1 MICCGRKKSW
11 RRGERVLVARKG
23 NKEKEKKWRKKKKTK
38 QKKVAEEEEEEE
50 DEPLFSSWR
59 NSLLAT
65 HNHVSQSTGEI
76 RRKKRPDEIS
86 FSLSFSKLTT
96 KKSYLIFLLRV
107 PPIYT
112 ILLLIIFLFLT
123 AHRVRIRWTG
133 GSLRWTTVWN
143 VGMRNC
149 HPSKQTPQVMGSFL
163 FSQEKMVCVLFF
175 FGNGFLHSCEWH
187 SHNLTHTQNE
197 CLLVTFSGGS
207 FSRFFLDTFSILV
220 FRSFSFSPW
229 ALDDYFSLHDTEE
242 TCTIFLSLLISFCL
256 FFYCYNALKR
266 KKEKILN
273 LTSYSYR
280 LTGFFIF
287 CCLPSRLS
295 LWLFTSWNIMEIK

>member
-1 MICCGRKKSW
+1 MYI
-11 RRGERVLVARKG
+11 
-23 NKEKEKKWRKKKKTK
+23 
-38 QKKVAEEEEEEE
+38 Q
-50 DEPLFSSWR
+50 F
-59 NSLLAT
+59 
-65 HNHVSQSTGEI
+65 
-76 RRKKRPDEIS
+76 
-86 FSLSFSKLTT
+86 F
-96 KKSYLIFLLRV
+96 
-107 PPIYT
+107 
-112 ILLLIIFLFLT
+112 FLFFFVSYRT
-123 AHRVRIRWTG
+123 PCQDSVDRR

-229 ALDDYFSLHDTEE
+229 ALDDYFSLHHTEE

-266 KKEKILN
+266 QKKKNIEPYFVLVPVDWILYI
-273 LTSYSYR
+273 L
-280 LTGFFIF
+280 
-287 CCLPSRLS
+287 LS
-295 LWLFTSWNIMEIK
+295 SLSFESVVVYFLEYNGN

>member
-1 MICCGRKKSW
+1 MYI
-11 RRGERVLVARKG
+11 
-23 NKEKEKKWRKKKKTK
+23 
-38 QKKVAEEEEEEE
+38 Q
-50 DEPLFSSWR
+50 F
-59 NSLLAT
+59 
-65 HNHVSQSTGEI
+65 
-76 RRKKRPDEIS
+76 
-86 FSLSFSKLTT
+86 F
-96 KKSYLIFLLRV
+96 
-107 PPIYT
+107 
-112 ILLLIIFLFLT
+112 FLFFFVSYRT
-123 AHRVRIRWTG
+123 PCQDSVDRR

-229 ALDDYFSLHDTEE
+229 ALDDYFSLHHTEE